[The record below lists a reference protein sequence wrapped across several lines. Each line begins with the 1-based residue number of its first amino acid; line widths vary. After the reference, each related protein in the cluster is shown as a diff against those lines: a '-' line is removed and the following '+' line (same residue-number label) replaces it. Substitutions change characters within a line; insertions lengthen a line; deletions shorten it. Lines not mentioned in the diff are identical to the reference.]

1 MVNSAGVRLLEGL
14 LPNHCALCRM
24 RSYRHLPLCR
34 PCESELP
41 ANTVACKQCAIPLAG
56 ANHLD
61 APRLCGQCLAHPP
74 PYDRVIAPWLYG
86 EYLARLIQRWKY
98 QRERHLTRVLA
109 HLWLQRA
116 GSRRD
121 VDLLVPVP
129 LHWRRR
135 WHRGFNQSE
144 LLAFHLGDHV
154 GVAGGLTPDLCTVKR
169 HQPTAPQSVMSAAQR
184 KRNLAN
190 AFTVSRPCDNLRIAI
205 VDDVLTTGATAAAL
219 SRALKQAGARHIEV
233 WCLARTPTPY
243 I

>member
-1 MVNSAGVRLLEGL
+1 MVNNAAVRLLEGL

-34 PCESELP
+34 ACESELP
-41 ANTVACKQCAIPLAG
+41 ANTVACEQCAIPLTLAS
-56 ANHLD
+56 HSD
-61 APRLCGQCLAHPP
+61 AARFCGQCLSHPP
-74 PYDRVIAPWLYG
+74 PYDQVIAPWLYG

-116 GSRRD
+116 GSRTD
-121 VDLLVPVP
+121 IDLLVPVP

-144 LLAFHLGDHV
+144 LLAAHLGDHV
-154 GVAGGLTPDLCTVKR
+154 GASGGLTPDLRTVKR
-169 HQPTAPQSVMSAAQR
+169 HRATAPQSAMSATER

-190 AFTVSRPCDNLRIAI
+190 AFTVSRPCDNLRVAI
-205 VDDVLTTGATAAAL
+205 VDDVFTTGATSAAL
-219 SRALKQAGARHIEV
+219 SRVLKQAGARRIEV
-233 WCLARTPTPY
+233 WCLARTPTPH